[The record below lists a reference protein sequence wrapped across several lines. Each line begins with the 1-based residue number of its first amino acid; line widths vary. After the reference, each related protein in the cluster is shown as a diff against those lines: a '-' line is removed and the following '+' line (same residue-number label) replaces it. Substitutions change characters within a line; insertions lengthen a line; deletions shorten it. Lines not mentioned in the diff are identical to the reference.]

1 MMSWLKRSNDPIV
14 RVAVLGALFL
24 VLVAVGV
31 SIALREPT
39 EEDLVEDDVRA
50 MIRAF
55 ERQEVDAFVGSLR
68 DPLRVEIDG
77 QVDVLDAERQR
88 GRTARVHRMFST
100 IGIKP
105 GDFTIKFS
113 EKDTTVQVSF
123 PFKYSLGDSPYRG
136 DGKLPHV
143 DLVLE
148 KIDNRWTI
156 CEVDLKLP

>member
-1 MMSWLKRSNDPIV
+1 MNWLKRSNDPVV

-39 EEDLVEDDVRA
+39 PEDLVEDDVRA

-55 ERQEVDAFVGSLR
+55 ERQEAETFLGSVR
-68 DPLRVEIDG
+68 DPLRIEIDG
-77 QVDVLDAERQR
+77 QVDVQDAERQR
-88 GRTARVHRMFST
+88 ARFARVHRMFSP

-113 EKDTTVQVSF
+113 EVDTTVEVSF

-148 KIDNRWTI
+148 KINDRWII

>member
-1 MMSWLKRSNDPIV
+1 MSWLKRSNDPVV

-39 EEDLVEDDVRA
+39 PEDLLEDDVRA

-55 ERQEVDAFVGSLR
+55 ENQEMETFTGFLR
-68 DPLRVEIDG
+68 DPLRMEVDG
-77 QVDVLDAERQR
+77 QVDALDAERQR
-88 GRTARVHRMFST
+88 GRIARFYRNLSPVR
-100 IGIKP
+100 IKP

-123 PFKYSLGDSPYRG
+123 PFKYSLGESGYRG

-148 KIDNRWTI
+148 KIDDRWII
-156 CEVDLKLP
+156 CEADLNRP